1 MPDNVLSSMYSA
13 QSLQALEDQL
23 SIHQGLVWVDPSTNQ
38 IAVKRITKVQESD
51 PPESFHSVDA

>member
-1 MPDNVLSSMYSA
+1 MPDSNLSSMYSA

-23 SIHQGLVWVDPSTNQ
+23 SLHQGLVWVDPSTNQ
-38 IAVKRITKVQESD
+38 IAVKRITQVQESD

>member
-1 MPDNVLSSMYSA
+1 MYSA

-23 SIHQGLVWVDPSTNQ
+23 SLHQGLVWVDPSTNQ
-38 IAVKRITKVQESD
+38 IAVKRITQVQESD